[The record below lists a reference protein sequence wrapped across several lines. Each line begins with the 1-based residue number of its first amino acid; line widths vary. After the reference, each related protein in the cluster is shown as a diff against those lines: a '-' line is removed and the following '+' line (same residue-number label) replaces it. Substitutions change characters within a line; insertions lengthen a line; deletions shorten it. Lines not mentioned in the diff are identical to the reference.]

1 MSINLTI
8 QGTYKNNRKMSIGAH
23 HDEGHRFD
31 KSDYNHIYNM
41 YKLYMNDKLNKFKK
55 VTVTGYDD
63 GHKLFTCDIDISNLR
78 HNYYTIIHYYMT
90 NLELMIMR
98 KNEFK

>member
-1 MSINLTI
+1 MSISLSI
-8 QGTYKNNRKMSIGAH
+8 QGVYRNNKKMSIGTH
-23 HDEGHRFD
+23 NDRGHRFN
-31 KSDYNHIYNM
+31 KSDYNHIYDM
-41 YKLYMNDKLNKFKK
+41 YKLHMNDKLNKFKK
-55 VTVTGYDD
+55 VTVSGYHD

>member
-8 QGTYKNNRKMSIGAH
+8 QGTYRNNKKMSIGAH
-23 HDEGHRFD
+23 YDEGHRFD

-41 YKLYMNDKLNKFKK
+41 YKLHMNDKLDKFKK
-55 VTVTGYDD
+55 VTVSGYDD

-78 HNYYTIIHYYMT
+78 HDYYTIIHYYMA

-98 KNEFK
+98 KNDFK

>member
-1 MSINLTI
+1 MSISLNI
-8 QGTYKNNRKMSIGAH
+8 RGVYRNNKKMSIGAH
-23 HDEGHRFD
+23 NDKEHRFN

-41 YKLYMNDKLNKFKK
+41 YKLYMNNKLNKFKK
-55 VTVTGYDD
+55 VTVSGYHD
-63 GHKLFTCDIDISNLR
+63 GKELFTCDIDISNLR

-98 KNEFK
+98 KDIFK

>member
-8 QGTYKNNRKMSIGAH
+8 QGTYRNNKKATIGVH
-23 HDEGHRFD
+23 NDKGHRFN
-31 KSDYNHIYNM
+31 KSDYDHIYNM
-41 YKLYMNDKLNKFKK
+41 YKLHMNDKLNKFKK
-55 VTVTGYDD
+55 VTVSGYDD

-78 HNYYTIIHYYMT
+78 HNYYTIIHYYMV

>member
-1 MSINLTI
+1 MSISLNM
-8 QGTYKNNRKMSIGAH
+8 QGVYRNNKKMSIGAYN
-23 HDEGHRFD
+23 DTGSRFN

-41 YKLYMNDKLNKFKK
+41 YKLYMNNKLHKFKK
-55 VTVTGYDD
+55 VTVSGYDD

>member
-1 MSINLTI
+1 MSISLNI
-8 QGTYKNNRKMSIGAH
+8 QGVYRNNKKMSIGAH
-23 HDEGHRFD
+23 NDKGHRFN
-31 KSDYNHIYNM
+31 KSDYNHIYDM
-41 YKLYMNDKLNKFKK
+41 YKLHMNDKLNKFKK
-55 VTVTGYDD
+55 VTVSGYND

>member
-1 MSINLTI
+1 MSISLSM
-8 QGTYKNNRKMSIGAH
+8 QGVYRNNKKMSIGVH
-23 HDEGHRFD
+23 NDKGSRFG
-31 KSDYNHIYNM
+31 KSDYNHIYDM
-41 YKLYMNDKLNKFKK
+41 YKMHMNNKLDKFKK

-78 HNYYTIIHYYMT
+78 HDYYTIIHYYMT

-98 KNEFK
+98 KDMFK

>member
-1 MSINLTI
+1 MDI
-8 QGTYKNNRKMSIGAH
+8 QKQIDDTNGRI
-23 HDEGHRFD
+23 DD
-31 KSDYNHIYNM
+31 
-41 YKLYMNDKLNKFKK
+41 MNDKLDKFKK
-55 VTVTGYDD
+55 VTVSGYDG

-98 KNEFK
+98 KDMFK

>member
-1 MSINLTI
+1 MSVNLTI
-8 QGTYKNNRKMSIGAH
+8 QGTYRSNKKTRIG
-23 HDEGHRFD
+23 DYNDKGHRFN
-31 KSDYNHIYNM
+31 KSDYDHIYDM
-41 YKLYMNDKLNKFKK
+41 YKLHMNNKLHKFKK
-55 VTVTGYDD
+55 VTVSGYDD

-98 KNEFK
+98 KDMFK